1 MNRMARMDRIYR
13 MTRMAWMAGRGPV
26 AKTMDMQQIENS
38 FMWNEAGQQGGC
50 ADHVPVPGFL
60 GIKTP

>member
-1 MNRMARMDRIYR
+1 
-13 MTRMAWMAGRGPV
+13 MAWMAGRGPV